1 MKAGE
6 LLPIG
11 HRIPQGADMKV
22 KRTKRGFTLVE
33 TIIAVLLL
41 ATLATAASVSTTA
54 ILGTNNEMRMAA
66 KAEVLCDEVLS
77 FITSEMRFCENVTF
91 NEANELVSYNSASYG
106 EGTEITKGEDG
117 KLYVHS
123 AGMGTEVIEKEENK
137 KEEKK
142 IQYSPIGNTMYDQ
155 LMIKMLTF
163 TKSEDINGI
172 DVTVKIASGS
182 KVLYTSSA
190 TIALLN
196 V

>member
-1 MKAGE
+1 
-6 LLPIG
+6 
-11 HRIPQGADMKV
+11 MKV

-155 LMIKMLTF
+155 LMINTLTF

>member
-1 MKAGE
+1 
-6 LLPIG
+6 
-11 HRIPQGADMKV
+11 MKV

-77 FITSEMRFCENVTF
+77 FITSEMRFCENVVFEENKTEENKTEENGTEENGTPKF
-91 NEANELVSYNSASYG
+91 KLKSYNSAQYG
-106 EGTEITKGEDG
+106 EGTTILLKDG
-117 KLYVHS
+117 KMYIHS
-123 AGMGTEVIEKEENK
+123 DGMGPEVN
-137 KEEKK
+137 
-142 IQYSPIGNTMYDQ
+142 YSPIGNTMYDQ
-155 LMIKMLTF
+155 LMINTLTF

>member
-1 MKAGE
+1 
-6 LLPIG
+6 
-11 HRIPQGADMKV
+11 MKV

-77 FITSEMRFCENVTF
+77 FITSEMRFCENVVF
-91 NEANELVSYNSASYG
+91 LENAGESEPQFRYNSASYG

-123 AGMGTEVIEKEENK
+123 AGMGTEVN
-137 KEEKK
+137 
-142 IQYSPIGNTMYDQ
+142 YSPIGNTMYDQ
-155 LMIKMLTF
+155 LIIDTLTF
-163 TKSEDINGI
+163 IKSKDINGI

>member
-1 MKAGE
+1 
-6 LLPIG
+6 
-11 HRIPQGADMKV
+11 MKV

-77 FITSEMRFCENVTF
+77 FITSEMRFCENVVF
-91 NEANELVSYNSASYG
+91 LENAGESEPQFRYNSASYG

-123 AGMGTEVIEKEENK
+123 AGMGTEVIENEENK

-155 LMIKMLTF
+155 LIIDTLTF
-163 TKSEDINGI
+163 TKSTTINAI